1 MPAPRWNPGRHRRGT
16 IVTSSET
23 GESLWPSGA
32 CPLPRDSDGRQVT
45 LAHGEGGRETRRLIE
60 NCIWKLLPRTR
71 YSGQGGDAARLPRP
85 DGALAF
91 TTDSYVVTPLFF
103 PGGDIGELA
112 VYGTVNDLAVMG
124 AVPLWLSLAFIVE
137 EGFPMSDLEAILQ
150 SIAAAATRTE
160 VEIVTGD
167 TKVVPRGAADGI
179 YLNTSG
185 VGVFVEPIP
194 PGPDQIQPGDMLVV
208 SGPIGRH
215 GLAILAARENLGF
228 EPAPLSDCAPVTDL
242 FRAVRSAGVQ
252 YRAARDAT
260 RGGVAAVCQE
270 WARASRTTFCLR
282 ESALPLS
289 DEVRGASELLGL
301 DPLFLANEGN
311 VTWAVPHKH
320 LTELLRVLHG
330 TDLGR
335 QAAVIGEVRP
345 HQSVSVVVAGRLG
358 RERVLEEPSGVPLP
372 RIC

>member
-1 MPAPRWNPGRHRRGT
+1 M
-16 IVTSSET
+16 TSQDTSER
-23 GESLWPSGA
+23 LWPGA
-32 CPLPRDSDGRQVT
+32 CPRPREADGRQVT

-60 NCIWKLLPRTR
+60 DCIWRLLPRTR
-71 YSGQGGDAARLPRP
+71 FSGQGGDAARLPRP
-85 DGALAF
+85 EGGLAF

-137 EGFPMSDLEAILQ
+137 EGFPMSHFEAILR
-150 SIAAAATRTE
+150 SIAGAAHRTD

-179 YLNTSG
+179 YLNTAG

-194 PGPDQIQPGDMLVV
+194 PDPAQIQPGDVLVV

-228 EPAPLSDCAPVTDL
+228 DPAPQSDCAPVTEL
-242 FRAVRSAGVQ
+242 FRALRSAGVP

-270 WARASRTTFCLR
+270 WARASGTTLCLR

-289 DEVRGASELLGL
+289 DEVRGACELLGL
-301 DPLFLANEGN
+301 DPLFLANEGT
-311 VTWAVPHKH
+311 VTWAVPPEH
-320 LTELLRVLHG
+320 LPALLRVLHG

-335 QAAVIGEVRP
+335 QASVIGEVRP
-345 HQSVSVVVAGRLG
+345 RQSVPVVVTSRMG
-358 RERVLEEPSGVPLP
+358 RERVLEEPSGAPLP